1 MFKSI
6 LVNDIGGEYAFNHYI
21 AALAIRF
28 MVEGKSMFPVPLSRV
43 RAVDFLEHALELPA
57 NSCVEVSVESG
68 QVHVSKPKQLDK
80 DSTVMV
86 DIDTHIGFL
95 HSCQIN
101 DWSGYHTRVDGCIE
115 VDISYMDDETIGE
128 KGEYF
133 DNCNIMGRDDI
144 WIAMEGILD
153 LDELHEAH
161 VLMKR
166 LDKLKEISNVPSEPD
181 IVSKHSQSMHTT
193 KASDLMHL
201 AMTVNKQWCAP
212 VYMNPE
218 DRSIE
223 IIGLRDG
230 DSLDKPVDL
239 TTILEHIHNAK
250 NYVTATSRDN
260 HRLSKYESSL
270 EQFLDDDELLKIL
283 DKIKIEI
290 NQEKI
295 LKRLSSTRKL
305 LLGNIPGCDIEDWSG
320 FTRSNDDLVWYRGVK
335 ISISRAY
342 EEICKSNPRCEVNQ
356 IMNMIEQVRQSF
368 NMNST

>member
-21 AALAIRF
+21 TALAIGF

-43 RAVDFLEHALELPA
+43 RAMDFFEQALELPA

-80 DSTVMV
+80 DSTVNV

-101 DWSGYHTRVDGCIE
+101 DWPGYYTRVDGCIE

-133 DNCNIMGRDDI
+133 ENCNIMGRDDI
-144 WIAMEGILD
+144 LIAMEGILD
-153 LDELHEAH
+153 LDGLHEAH

-181 IVSKHSQSMHTT
+181 IVSKLSQSMHTT

-201 AMTVNKQWCAP
+201 AMTVEKKWHVP
-212 VYMNPE
+212 VYLNPE
-218 DRSIE
+218 DMSITT
-223 IIGLRDG
+223 IGLCDG
-230 DSLDKPVDL
+230 GSLDKPVDL
-239 TTILEHIHNAK
+239 TTILERIHNAK
-250 NYVTATSRDN
+250 NCVTATGRYN
-260 HRLSKYESSL
+260 HWFSKYENSL
-270 EQFLDDDELLKIL
+270 EHLSDDELLKML
-283 DKIKIEI
+283 DKIKREI
-290 NQEKI
+290 KLEKM
-295 LKRLSSTRKL
+295 LKRVSHTKKF
-305 LLGNIPGCDIEDWSG
+305 LLGNVPGCDIEDWSG
-320 FTRSNDDLVWYRGVK
+320 FTRSDDDLVWYRGVK

-368 NMNST
+368 NMYST

>member
-6 LVNDIGGEYAFNHYI
+6 LVNDIGGEYAFNRYI
-21 AALAIRF
+21 TALAIRF
-28 MVEGKSMFPVPLSRV
+28 MVERKSMFPVPLSRV
-43 RAVDFLEHALELPA
+43 RAMDFFEHALELPA

-68 QVHVSKPKQLDK
+68 QVRVSKPKQLDK
-80 DSTVMV
+80 DSTAKV

-101 DWSGYHTRVDGCIE
+101 DWSGYCTRVDGCIE

-133 DNCNIMGRDDI
+133 DNCSIMGKDDI
-144 WIAMEGILD
+144 LIAMEGILD

-181 IVSKHSQSMHTT
+181 IVSKRSQSMHTT
-193 KASDLMHL
+193 KASDFMHL
-201 AMTVNKQWCAP
+201 AMTVEKKWYVP
-212 VYMNPE
+212 VYLNPE
-218 DRSIE
+218 DMSIT
-223 IIGLRDG
+223 ITGLCDG

-239 TTILEHIHNAK
+239 TTILERIHNAK
-250 NYVTATSRDN
+250 NYVTATGRGN
-260 HRLSKYESSL
+260 HWFSKYENSL
-270 EQFLDDDELLKIL
+270 EQLSDDELLKIL
-283 DKIKIEI
+283 EKIKIEI
-290 NQEKI
+290 NLEKM
-295 LKRLSSTRKL
+295 LKRVSYTKKF
-305 LLGNIPGCDIEDWSG
+305 LLGNVPGCDIEDWSG
-320 FTRSNDDLVWYRGVK
+320 FVRSNDDLVWYRGVK

-368 NMNST
+368 NVYST